1 MQTVTL
7 NIEGMHCGGCVKT
20 VERVLNGLDGVTQV
34 DVNLEHACVT
44 IQYDTNR
51 VSIAQLIDVVENAG
65 FDVQPI

>member
-34 DVNLEHACVT
+34 DVNLEHACAT

-51 VSIAQLIDVVENAG
+51 VSIAQLIDVVENVG

>member
-1 MQTVTL
+1 
-7 NIEGMHCGGCVKT
+7 
-20 VERVLNGLDGVTQV
+20 
-34 DVNLEHACVT
+34 AT